1 MPMSNTGAG
10 LYGATVAGQA
20 ANASIFNALNPMA
33 DIVSYANLI
42 NSVASNN
49 GAKGGEYALRP
60 ELFYT
65 KQLLE
70 TIRLGAD
77 QYPYYKIA
85 ETSPIPDKSKK
96 LQLRRWAPLQAHTTP
111 LAEGIPP
118 VSDKGSME
126 TYELET
132 YAYGR

>member
-1 MPMSNTGAG
+1 MPMNSQGAG
-10 LYGATVAGQA
+10 LFAATTSGGSATS
-20 ANASIFNALNPMA
+20 SIFNALNPMA

-70 TIRLGAD
+70 TI
-77 QYPYYKIA
+77 
-85 ETSPIPDKSKK
+85 
-96 LQLRRWAPLQAHTTP
+96 
-111 LAEGIPP
+111 
-118 VSDKGSME
+118 
-126 TYELET
+126 
-132 YAYGR
+132 

>member
-1 MPMSNTGAG
+1 MPMNNAGAG
-10 LYGATVAGQA
+10 LFAATTSGGSATS
-20 ANASIFNALNPMA
+20 SIFNALNPVA

-42 NSVASNN
+42 NSVAGNN
-49 GAKGGEYALRP
+49 GAKAGEYALRP

-77 QYPYYKIA
+77 QYPYYKVA

-111 LAEGIPP
+111 LA
-118 VSDKGSME
+118 
-126 TYELET
+126 
-132 YAYGR
+132 